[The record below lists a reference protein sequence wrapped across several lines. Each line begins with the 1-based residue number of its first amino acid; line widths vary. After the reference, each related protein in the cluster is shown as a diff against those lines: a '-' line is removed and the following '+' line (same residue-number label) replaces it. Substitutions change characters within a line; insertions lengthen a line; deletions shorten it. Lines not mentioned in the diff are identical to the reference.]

1 MLDTS
6 EIWLDYQ
13 TRQRAEEGPKPTA
26 ADTLLRCSDA
36 GSCLRKRAFSA
47 LKMPETE
54 AVGAST
60 LLAFEI
66 GNSIHDSIQQAFI
79 ADPGFD
85 CEVETP
91 IDLTP
96 HGVSLS
102 GHSDGIITM
111 PDGTKVVLE
120 IKTVS
125 GFAAKLHF
133 NGDPKREHI
142 AQSGIY
148 ALGVNADAI
157 LLVYV
162 AKESDFRAGIKPGNI
177 QQWYFEMDQEALPY
191 ETVREIATAELDRFK
206 QVEETLY
213 AKMWPA
219 ALVPNDHGD
228 LTLVDDPPD
237 YGSKGKP
244 WNCAYCQY
252 NSLCRTLGP
261 EETPL
266 TLGGVQ

>member
-1 MLDTS
+1 MLDAL
-6 EIWLDYQ
+6 EVWHNHQNKVRNDQ
-13 TRQRAEEGPKPTA
+13 GPKPTA
-26 ADTLLRCSDA
+26 ADTLFRCSDA

-47 LKMPETE
+47 LKMEETE
-54 AVGAST
+54 AIGAST

-66 GNSIHDSIQQAFI
+66 GNSIHDSIQEAFM
-79 ADPGFD
+79 ADFGFE
-85 CEVETP
+85 CEVETA

-102 GHSDGIITM
+102 GHTDGIITM
-111 PDGTKVVLE
+111 PDGTKIILE
-120 IKTVS
+120 IKTMS

-133 NGDPKREHI
+133 NGDPKREHV
-142 AQSGIY
+142 AQAGMY

-162 AKESDFRAGIKPGNI
+162 AKEGDFRAGIKPGMV

-206 QVEETLY
+206 MVEDALY
-213 AKMWPA
+213 AKVFPA
-219 ALVPNDHGD
+219 ALVPNDAGD
-228 LTLVDDPPD
+228 LVLVDDPPD

-244 WNCAYCQY
+244 WNCAYCQH
-252 NSLCRTLGP
+252 NSLCRSLGS